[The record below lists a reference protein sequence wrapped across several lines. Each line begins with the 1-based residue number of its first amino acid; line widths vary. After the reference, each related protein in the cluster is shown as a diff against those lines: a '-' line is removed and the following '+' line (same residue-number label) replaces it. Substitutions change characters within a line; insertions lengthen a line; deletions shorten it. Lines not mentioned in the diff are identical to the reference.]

1 MALKPVEKILVSDG
15 ILGQIRAA
23 IHSGE
28 FSPGQRLPSETKM
41 AGQLSVS
48 RSSLREA
55 LHALVHIG
63 YLERRNKGLR
73 VAPKALWRTDLSSPF
88 RRSSGELSIAEIIEV
103 RKIIEIQLSALAA
116 KRANPEDITAIRESL
131 HRMETQIDHADAF
144 VEADHHFHLCV
155 AKASK
160 NSILSDFVERIGDL
174 LRDNMALVIEK
185 STISRRSLSCH
196 QRIFE
201 AIYNGDAGQARRL
214 MAGHLAEIEKE
225 FVKILYRSSEASS
238 TEEIT
243 MH

>member
-63 YLERRNKGLR
+63 YLERRNKGLH

-131 HRMETQIDHADAF
+131 HRMEAQIDHAADF

-174 LRDNMALVIEK
+174 LRDNMALVIKK
-185 STISRRSLSCH
+185 STISRRSLSLPSTYL
-196 QRIFE
+196 R
-201 AIYNGDAGQARRL
+201 
-214 MAGHLAEIEKE
+214 GHL
-225 FVKILYRSSEASS
+225 
-238 TEEIT
+238 
-243 MH
+243 